1 MSAPTPAAPRSS
13 KSEAKERDDYR
24 GKDDAR
30 TLADAEAIRSDP
42 HRMNAARR
50 HLEHSVRALR
60 KAHDG
65 KRKRNRR

>member
-1 MSAPTPAAPRSS
+1 MCGAPATSAKES
-13 KSEAKERDDYR
+13 KERDEYR

-42 HRMNAARR
+42 QRMNAAKR

-60 KAHDG
+60 KTSEG
-65 KRKRNRR
+65 KRQRKRTRR